1 MENQTTCPS
10 CGNPIDSSMKFCRSC
25 GTPLGSAP
33 AQTPKPAAASG
44 PVCSKC
50 GTPATEPSQKFC
62 AKCGGPIVVAA
73 GSAAPQ
79 APAAT
84 APSAAASSA
93 AAAAP
98 TKPAYQ
104 QSAAASTPATS
115 FASTVAAPA
124 AAGYATP
131 AAGMNATASDKVA
144 NARSK
149 FDSFMGA
156 SVDTSQVGSDFNS
169 QGVTL
174 DMANDQALNEAFKC
188 FGKAYSPTGAVAGMT
203 TPEITERR
211 KKANEDAAERAAAR
225 KEQREFTAREGRV
238 VYGELTS
245 KLQPGV
251 GPTIAMIA
259 SEHEKAATQQTRNRL
274 KHNVA
279 LGEQSKKEAVEQAER
294 A

>member
-1 MENQTTCPS
+1 
-10 CGNPIDSSMKFCRSC
+10 MKFCRSC

-33 AQTPKPAAASG
+33 TQTPKPAVASG

-50 GTPATEPSQKFC
+50 GIPATEPSQKFC
-62 AKCGGPIVVAA
+62 AKCGGPIVVATGNA
-73 GSAAPQ
+73 TPQ
-79 APAAT
+79 TSTAAAT
-84 APSAAASSA
+84 PSAT
-93 AAAAP
+93 AAAP
-98 TKPAYQ
+98 ATSAYRQPA
-104 QSAAASTPATS
+104 AVSTPAAS
-115 FASTVAAPA
+115 FTDAAAAPA
-124 AAGYATP
+124 AAGYAAP
-131 AAGMNATASDKVA
+131 AAGMNATANAKVA

-149 FDSFMGA
+149 FDDFMGA

-174 DMANDQALNEAFKC
+174 DMANDQALSEAFKC
-188 FGKAYSPTGAVAGMT
+188 FGKVYSPTGDVAGMN

-211 KKANEDAAERAAAR
+211 KKANEDAAEQAAAR

-294 A
+294 AQA